1 MKKVDINPVICFAN
15 GQQYNATKLGV
26 TSVSDNLYDTAIFK
40 YVLFDELG
48 KHSVE
53 GKVEVCGWCYEGW
66 DASIEQAFEIVAK
79 DLDLDILVNEGGKMF
94 TL

>member
-26 TSVSDNLYDTAIFK
+26 TSVSDNLYDKVIFK

-48 KHSVE
+48 RHSVE
-53 GKVEVCGWCYEGW
+53 GKVEVCGWAYEVW
-66 DASIEQAFEIVAK
+66 DATIEEAFKIVAK
-79 DLDLDILVNEGGKMF
+79 ELDLEIEFIEDDKMF
-94 TL
+94 NL